1 MATTQQNIETA
12 RTSLVAIEWD
22 GDDPMPVVGL
32 MYALVSELEGVG
44 HTRQS
49 MSDMLRSM
57 GDAWAAAAA

>member
-1 MATTQQNIETA
+1 MATTQQNIEAA
-12 RTSLVAIEWD
+12 RTALVAIDWD

-32 MYALVSELEGVG
+32 MYALVNELEDSG

-57 GDAWAAAAA
+57 GDAWSAA